1 MTVPFTSNLC
11 LGLLLDKPGQ
21 RQREGTDHRRGA
33 PIRDELKMRRKDGV
47 ESAFVMGK
55 AVKKSRSDHR
65 KSIQSKQSWQNQ
77 MGAESP
83 WQSAPRGGGLT
94 RVD

>member
-1 MTVPFTSNLC
+1 MTAAFTSNSS
-11 LGLLLDKPGQ
+11 LGLLLDKSGQ

-77 MGAESP
+77 MGTEYRGSQRPAAE
-83 WQSAPRGGGLT
+83 G
-94 RVD
+94 

>member
-1 MTVPFTSNLC
+1 MTAAFTSNSS
-11 LGLLLDKPGQ
+11 LGLLLDKSGQ

-94 RVD
+94 RVA